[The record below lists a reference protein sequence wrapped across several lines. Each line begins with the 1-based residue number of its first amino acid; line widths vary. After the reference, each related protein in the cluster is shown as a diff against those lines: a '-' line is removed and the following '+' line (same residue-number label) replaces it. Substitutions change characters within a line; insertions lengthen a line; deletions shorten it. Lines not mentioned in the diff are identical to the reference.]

1 MFFMFTMFSPLW
13 TIKLIIT
20 IDSAALLML
29 QKKIRLGRHINF
41 WSFSQFLMS
50 FQVLV
55 NLFLRS
61 LIYSMHNYIVH
72 KLIFSPLLV
81 GSNIQSSQNI
91 LLNIGINEFSHF
103 PSCLRSPLLP
113 TPASL
118 NSNSFST
125 SWLGL
130 FIKPLPGKLPA
141 KVVLKLPFKRPGG
154 QSEPPYLPNQ
164 YFYRQGLGHCTLL
177 KYQNNSHSQL
187 LISNS
192 NFQFESQPMDRKV
205 D

>member
-61 LIYSMHNYIVH
+61 LIYSMRNYIVH

-103 PSCLRSPLLP
+103 PSLLP
-113 TPASL
+113 LYFCVHLTLSHLFSSWQLFHRVSLDYPGDSSEHTELCQAHRTAASFFL
-118 NSNSFST
+118 KGLSPP
-125 SWLGL
+125 LGGAAEVGWYQL
-130 FIKPLPGKLPA
+130 A
-141 KVVLKLPFKRPGG
+141 D
-154 QSEPPYLPNQ
+154 
-164 YFYRQGLGHCTLL
+164 RQ
-177 KYQNNSHSQL
+177 
-187 LISNS
+187 
-192 NFQFESQPMDRKV
+192 
-205 D
+205 